1 MEKQAAVNKQIKD
14 KRLVT
19 ALTRLKEIGN
29 ELNDQCWSNDFV
41 NNEVLDRFVE
51 KLRDQIR
58 IENEKLTGVI
68 VQKRSKSKGKNAIP
82 SKD

>member
-1 MEKQAAVNKQIKD
+1 M
-14 KRLVT
+14 
-19 ALTRLKEIGN
+19 
-29 ELNDQCWSNDFV
+29 

-68 VQKRSKSKGKNAIP
+68 VQKRSKSKDKTAIP
-82 SKD
+82 S

>member
-1 MEKQAAVNKQIKD
+1 M
-14 KRLVT
+14 T

-29 ELNDQCWSNDFV
+29 ELNDKCWSNDFV

-68 VQKRSKSKGKNAIP
+68 VQRRSKSKDKNAIP
-82 SKD
+82 SKA